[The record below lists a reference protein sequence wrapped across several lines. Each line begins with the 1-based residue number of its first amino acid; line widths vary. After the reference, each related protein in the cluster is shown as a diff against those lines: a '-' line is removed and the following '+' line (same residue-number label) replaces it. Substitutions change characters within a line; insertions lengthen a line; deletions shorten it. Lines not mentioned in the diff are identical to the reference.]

1 MQPQT
6 NTRATVVHRTASQ
19 NQQGRINMPVGE
31 VVTLASLGKWLVGL
45 ILAPWLWYE
54 RKRVDKL
61 REELTG
67 MYFTKLEVKEQ
78 ISGKT
83 DPLQEDMKEVRDTMK
98 VMSENIVAISVTI
111 ARIDERSK
119 NRSEGHE

>member
-6 NTRATVVHRTASQ
+6 NPREAVVHRTTASYSR
-19 NQQGRINMPVGE
+19 GTKVMPVE
-31 VVTLASLGKWLVGL
+31 TITLAAVAKWLVGL
-45 ILAPWLWYE
+45 VLAPWLWYE

-61 REELTG
+61 KEDLTG
-67 MYFTKLEVKEQ
+67 LYFTKKEVMHN
-78 ISGKT
+78 IRDKT

-98 VMSENIVAISVTI
+98 IMAENIVTISVTV

-119 NRSEGHE
+119 QRNEHSE